1 MDAPPSPEI
10 DTEVDPLVTHSA
22 PLLRIRWGFSAIC
35 AVALLTAAVS
45 LSFVLPSAGVTTS
58 PANGH
63 PAAATLDG
71 GASPALVKL
80 GATQPGKPVEAI
92 VQFKTGVEPSAQ
104 RQLVRAAG
112 GRVTG
117 DLHVI
122 NGLAA
127 RMSASEA
134 NRLAATDGVRAVS
147 MNAAAKP
154 QSIDTS
160 QLMTSYNASIGSDK
174 VWDDP
179 ATGKGI
185 GVAVIDTGIA
195 GNLADFKVSQSN
207 GASRVIAS
215 AVTNPYATTAT
226 DTYGHGTHVAG
237 IIAGNGNNR
246 SSSDSLRGDYIG
258 VAPDANLISIKA
270 SDDKGEATILDAIY
284 GLQFAVDFKDDY
296 NIRVAN
302 LSLESSVAESYKT
315 DPLDAAVESAW
326 FSGIVVVAAAGNR
339 GDSSDAVK
347 YAPGNDPFVISVG
360 AVDDMGTK
368 GPSDDQLTEWS
379 SRGKTQD
386 GFSKPEVIAPGAHI
400 VSNLAPNSSF
410 STLCKTCIVSGQYI
424 RAGGTSMS
432 APMVAGL
439 VANMLEVHPGL
450 TPNEV
455 KGILMDTARTVSG
468 AGKEVFANPAINQ
481 DSGRNPNAG
490 IAPNSVVNPNT
501 GAIDYTRS
509 RWSRSRWS
517 TAPSSMGATWARSR
531 WSCDCSKTSSGSID
545 PARSR
550 WSRSRWS
557 TSWDK

>member
-1 MDAPPSPEI
+1 MEVDQLVTYSAPP
-10 DTEVDPLVTHSA
+10 
-22 PLLRIRWGFSAIC
+22 LRIRWGFWAMCSA
-35 AVALLTAAVS
+35 ALLAAAVS
-45 LSFVLPSAGVTTS
+45 LSLAFATTGVPTLAQGDA
-58 PANGH
+58 P
-63 PAAATLDG
+63 AATLDG
-71 GASPALVKL
+71 GASPVLAKL
-80 GATQPGKPVEAI
+80 AASRPAKQVEAI
-92 VQFKTGVEPSAQ
+92 VQFQAGIEPGEA

-127 RMSASEA
+127 RMSAGEA
-134 NRLAATDGVRAVS
+134 NRLAARDGVRAVS
-147 MNAAAKP
+147 LNAAAKP
-154 QSIDTS
+154 QSIDAS
-160 QLMTSYNASIGSDK
+160 QLVTSYNQSVGSHK
-174 VWDDP
+174 VWGAP
-179 ATGKGI
+179 ATGKGV

-207 GASRVIAS
+207 TTSRVVAS
-215 AVTNPYATTAT
+215 AVTNPYATTAN

-258 VAPDANLISIKA
+258 VAPEANLISIKA
-270 SDDKGEATILDAIY
+270 SDDKGEATVLDAIY
-284 GLQFAVDFKDDY
+284 GLQFAVDFKNDY

-339 GDSSDAVK
+339 GQDSDAVR
-347 YAPGNDPFVISVG
+347 YAPGNDPFAISVG

-368 GPSDDQLTEWS
+368 GPTDDRLAEWS
-379 SRGKTQD
+379 SRGQTQD
-386 GFSKPEVIAPGAHI
+386 GFSKPEVLAPGAHI
-400 VSNLAPNSSF
+400 VSLLSPKSSF
-410 STLCKTCIVSGQYI
+410 ASLCKSCIVSGQYI

-432 APMVAGL
+432 APMVAGV
-439 VANMLEVHPGL
+439 VANMLEERPGL
-450 TPNEV
+450 TPDQV
-455 KGILMDTARTVSG
+455 KGILMETARSVSG
-468 AGKEVFANPAINQ
+468 GSGHEVYAVPALTSN
-481 DSGRNPNAG
+481 GGGNPNAD
-490 IAPNSVVNPNT
+490 IQPNSVVDPAT

-517 TAPSSMGATWARSR
+517 TAPSSMGASWARSR
-531 WSCDCSKTSSGSID
+531 WSCNCSRTSTGSID

-557 TSWDK
+557 TSWTK

>member
-1 MDAPPSPEI
+1 MDSPPSPEI
-10 DTEVDPLVTHSA
+10 DTEVDPLVTYSA
-22 PLLRIRWGFSAIC
+22 PPLRIRWGFCAIS
-35 AVALLTAAVS
+35 AVALLIAAVS
-45 LSFVLPSAGVTTS
+45 LSSALTPAGVPSS

-63 PAAATLDG
+63 PAAATMDG
-71 GASPALVKL
+71 GASPALVKV
-80 GATQPGKPVEAI
+80 AAAKPGKQVEAI
-92 VQFKTGVEPSAQ
+92 VQFKTGVEPSAA
-104 RQLVRAAG
+104 RQLVRMNG

-134 NRLAATDGVRAVS
+134 NRLAARDGVRAVS
-147 MNAAAKP
+147 LNAVAKP

-160 QLMTSYNASIGSDK
+160 QLVTSYNQSIGSDK
-174 VWDDP
+174 VWADP
-179 ATGKGI
+179 ATGKGV

-195 GNLADFKVSQSN
+195 GNLPDFKVSQSN
-207 GASRVIAS
+207 GASRVVAS
-215 AVTNPYATTAT
+215 AVTNPYAKTAT

-237 IIAGNGNNR
+237 IIAGNGNSR
-246 SSSDSLRGDYIG
+246 SSSDSLRGEYIG
-258 VAPDANLISIKA
+258 VAPEANLISIKA
-270 SDDKGEATILDAIY
+270 SDDKGEATVLDAIY

-339 GDSSDAVK
+339 GQDSDAVR
-347 YAPGNDPFVISVG
+347 YAPGNDPFVVSVG
-360 AVDDMGTK
+360 AVDDLGTK
-368 GPSDDQLTEWS
+368 SPYDDQLASWS
-379 SRGKTQD
+379 SRGQTQD
-386 GFSKPEVIAPGAHI
+386 GFNKPEVLAPGAHI
-400 VSNLAPNSSF
+400 VSTLAPNSSF
-410 STLCKTCIVSGQYI
+410 TSLCPSCIVGGQYI

-439 VANMLEVHPGL
+439 VANMLEVHPDL
-450 TPNEV
+450 TPNQV
-455 KGILMDTARTVSG
+455 KGILMDTARSVSG
-468 AGKEVFANPAINQ
+468 AGKEIYANPAINQ
-481 DSGRNPNAG
+481 SSGRNANAG
-490 IAPNSVVNPNT
+490 IQPNSVVNPTT

-517 TAPSSMGATWARSR
+517 TAPSTMGASWARSR
-531 WSCDCSKTSSGSID
+531 WSCNCSRTSSGSID
-545 PARSR
+545 PTRSS

-557 TSWDK
+557 TSWTK